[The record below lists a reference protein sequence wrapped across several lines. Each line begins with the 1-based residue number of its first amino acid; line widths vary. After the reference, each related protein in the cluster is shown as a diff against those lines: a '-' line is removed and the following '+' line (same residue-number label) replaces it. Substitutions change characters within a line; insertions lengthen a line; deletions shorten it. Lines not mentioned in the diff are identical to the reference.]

1 VSGFGLC
8 EYQFFNLTF
17 LILDSRQF
25 AISYARLS
33 VKIPLRL
40 RRLNVWS
47 VSLFL
52 DRLLLM
58 RFFSRRAGRA
68 VATRVKREQISI
80 LSGKGNCIFF
90 FEGWY

>member
-8 EYQFFNLTF
+8 GYQFFNLTH

-25 AISYARLS
+25 ATSYYTRLS

-40 RRLNVWS
+40 RRFNFWS
-47 VSLFL
+47 VSLFQ
-52 DRLLLM
+52 DRVLLM
-58 RFFSRRAGRA
+58 HFFSRRAGRA
-68 VATRVKREQISI
+68 VATRGKKEQISI
-80 LSGKGNCIFF
+80 LSGKGNCII